1 MHGQIWLCIRRS
13 INERLCSRTALY
25 LVTVSGVADTT
36 LYGAVASYFGTCKRW
51 AGGNQLAAGC
61 VAFSHQLK

>member
-1 MHGQIWLCIRRS
+1 MRDFVLELPFIWL
-13 INERLCSRTALY
+13 L
-25 LVTVSGVADTT
+25 TVSGVADTT